1 MTEKELQSIKHRYG
15 IVGNSEALNRAIET
29 ALKVARVD
37 LSVLIQGE
45 NGVGKEI
52 IPRIIHDASPRKN
65 KRYLALNCGAIPEGT
80 IDSELFG
87 HLKGSFTGAITD
99 RKGYF
104 QEASGG
110 TIFLDEVGELPLS
123 TQARLLRVLE
133 TGGIHPRRGKPSPE
147 D

>member
-1 MTEKELQSIKHRYG
+1 MTEKELQSIKQRYG

-87 HLKGSFTGAITD
+87 HVKGAFTGSVD
-99 RKGYF
+99 SR
-104 QEASGG
+104 EA
-110 TIFLDEVGELPLS
+110 IFLRLMEEPSSWTRWVNSRFKLKYVFCAYS
-123 TQARLLRVLE
+123 KQANS
-133 TGGIHPRRGKPSPE
+133 SP
-147 D
+147 